1 MSSPFFYQNLLAPA
15 RRCAPSQRRSQ
26 ILVKKW
32 QKSCIDVNFEK
43 TGYFCKI
50 PDENVEIRKITRSKM
65 SKSGNIYV
73 SIWLYVSPER
83 NSYIIRKLSKLDVLE
98 ISEE

>member
-1 MSSPFFYQNLLAPA
+1 MPS
-15 RRCAPSQRRSQ
+15 RREQ

-50 PDENVEIRKITRSKM
+50 PDENVKIWKNTRSEM

-73 SIWLYVSPER
+73 SIWLYVLPER
-83 NSYIIRKLSKLDVLE
+83 NSYIMRKLSKLDVLE